1 MSRSFSDILGH
12 HEFVGNFPIEAVIK
26 SHRMWFEM
34 FVKFKNNLFCFIHQ
48 YLETNHVCYKHC
60 FEINFRLQNISP
72 SVNFKGA
79 LQKRMNKNVQHDEE
93 NRYL

>member
-48 YLETNHVCYKHC
+48 YLETYHVC
-60 FEINFRLQNISP
+60 FRLQNISP

-79 LQKRMNKNVQHDEE
+79 LQKGMNKNVQHDEE

>member
-1 MSRSFSDILGH
+1 
-12 HEFVGNFPIEAVIK
+12 
-26 SHRMWFEM
+26 M
-34 FVKFKNNLFCFIHQ
+34 FVIN
-48 YLETNHVCYKHC
+48 C

-79 LQKRMNKNVQHDEE
+79 LQKGMNKNVQHDKE

>member
-1 MSRSFSDILGH
+1 
-12 HEFVGNFPIEAVIK
+12 
-26 SHRMWFEM
+26 M
-34 FVKFKNNLFCFIHQ
+34 FVIN
-48 YLETNHVCYKHC
+48 C